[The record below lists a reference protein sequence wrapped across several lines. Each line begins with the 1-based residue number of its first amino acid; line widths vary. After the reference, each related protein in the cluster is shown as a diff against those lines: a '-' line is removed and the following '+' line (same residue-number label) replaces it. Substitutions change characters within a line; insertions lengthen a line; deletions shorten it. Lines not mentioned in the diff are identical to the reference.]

1 MSSPTKPAVP
11 RTTGPISGYNY
22 RLVGRTWAQ
31 VTVNLDWS
39 RLVVQAVEPGAEVL
53 FRPSVVLSVVT
64 EGDHPALRCDVA
76 TSASDTQTVTL
87 PLRAA
92 EKLEQAPPATPKT
105 TIDVND
111 RTGKLWCRLTA
122 DDTLLAL
129 TDRDGAPRLLVTGL
143 GEDQGRIDIDGELGI
158 RGKSM
163 FLLRVLDGDGIPMA
177 AQLSV

>member
-1 MSSPTKPAVP
+1 MSSPTKPSVP

-53 FRPSVVLSVVT
+53 FRPSVVMSVVS
-64 EGDHPALRCDVA
+64 EGDQPALRCEVP
-76 TSASDTQTVTL
+76 TSASETQTITL
-87 PLRAA
+87 PLRPAA
-92 EKLEQAPPATPKT
+92 TLQQALPASPTT
-105 TIDVND
+105 TIDIND
-111 RTGKLWCRLTA
+111 RAGKLWCRLSA
-122 DDTLLAL
+122 DDTVLVLG
-129 TDRDGAPRLLVTGL
+129 DRDGAPRVLVTGL
-143 GEDQGRIDIDGELGI
+143 GEGQGRVDIDGELGI

-163 FLLRVLDGDGIPMA
+163 FLLRVVDGDGVPMA